1 MYLHTMHVLSTS
13 DSPSP
18 DFESEL
24 AALQPQ
30 LRYFALSLTGSMQD
44 AEEVIQN
51 TNRVALE
58 KVDDFEQGT
67 NAKAWLFK
75 IASLQAKSFHRTL
88 SRTRGYE
95 IVDDELLDSISE
107 EPEPED
113 EFERERDALVSCLEQ
128 LRPAHQ
134 ELITARYLQGRKV
147 SDIAVEQEILPNA
160 LAQKLFRI
168 RNRLADCIQSRLK
181 ES

>member
-1 MYLHTMHVLSTS
+1 MHVLRTS
-13 DSPSP
+13 DSQPS

-30 LRYFALSLTGSMQD
+30 LRYFVLSLTGSMHD

-51 TNRVALE
+51 TNHIALE
-58 KVDDFEQGT
+58 KASDFQPGS
-67 NAKAWLFK
+67 NLKAWVFK
-75 IASLQAKSFHRTL
+75 IASLQAKSFHRNL
-88 SRTRGYE
+88 SRKRGFE
-95 IVDDELLDSISE
+95 IVDDDLLESLSEELISE
-107 EPEPED
+107 NS
-113 EFERERDALVSCLEQ
+113 FEKEQSALTFCLEQ

-134 ELITARYLQGRKV
+134 ELVTARYLHGRKV
-147 SDIAVEQEILPNA
+147 AEIAMEQEILPNA

-168 RNRLADCIQSRLK
+168 RNRLAECIESRLK